1 MNKYEI
7 RVDGRLY
14 EVSRGDERKDEIMPI
29 LESIYGKEHVTCING
44 IDGGN
49 QNGIS
54 QVYDNGKLQ

>member
-29 LESIYGKEHVTCING
+29 LESMYGKEHVTCK
-44 IDGGN
+44 
-49 QNGIS
+49 
-54 QVYDNGKLQ
+54 KLRKNSNMYKWN